1 MIFWFEVLTKTFSFQ
16 YTTYHSVREKCP
28 NSEFLLVLITQIQTE
43 YGHLQN
49 EYLYSVQMRQMK
61 TRKISKFKHF
71 LCSDCV
77 FMFLQNPKL
86 FNIVF
91 ARLSM
96 IYGYHTMQENLV
108 WKGKWFSYRRSDNIF
123 GNLKTRLLQL
133 M

>member
-1 MIFWFEVLTKTFSFQ
+1 MIFWFEVLTKIFSFQ

-71 LCSDCV
+71 LCSNCV

-108 WKGKWFSYRRSDNIF
+108 WKGKWFSCRRSDNIF

>member
-1 MIFWFEVLTKTFSFQ
+1 M
-16 YTTYHSVREKCP
+16 REKCP

-91 ARLSM
+91 ARLAM
-96 IYGYHTMQENLV
+96 IYGCHTMQENLV
-108 WKGKWFSYRRSDNIF
+108 WKGKWFSYRTSDNIF